1 MEGCIISHN
10 STFLLDWPCSFFSHR
25 QISINGSILLTV
37 GRGIIRAYPVPVA
50 SLFPPGSIP
59 AEISKSEDR
68 RKDGARSGRYTSPET
83 LPSCSQDMQNQRTPA
98 KTKTLQLPAQ
108 QKMSRKTPRREKSD
122 NASKEGRWWFPGFLL
137 QKFYKEALPRSLWG
151 VRQRNIGSMANPKK
165 YPPCILKRFSMN
177 SIEYPPEKIDNH
189 TSSLPSGKLTY
200 SYVKSPSL
208 IGKSTTNYKC
218 AIFYSYVKLQ
228 EGTAI

>member
-1 MEGCIISHN
+1 MIIIRYHKCGRVYYIILYHK
-10 STFLLDWPCSFFSHR
+10 STLLDWPCSFFHIAKYQWIHPSNRWPWDHP
-25 QISINGSILLTV
+25 G
-37 GRGIIRAYPVPVA
+37 PVA
-50 SLFPPGSIP
+50 SLFPLGSIP

-98 KTKTLQLPAQ
+98 KTKTLQLAAQ

-177 SIEYPPEKIDNH
+177 SIEYHP
-189 TSSLPSGKLTY
+189 GKDRQ
-200 SYVKSPSL
+200 PH
-208 IGKSTTNYKC
+208 
-218 AIFYSYVKLQ
+218 
-228 EGTAI
+228 